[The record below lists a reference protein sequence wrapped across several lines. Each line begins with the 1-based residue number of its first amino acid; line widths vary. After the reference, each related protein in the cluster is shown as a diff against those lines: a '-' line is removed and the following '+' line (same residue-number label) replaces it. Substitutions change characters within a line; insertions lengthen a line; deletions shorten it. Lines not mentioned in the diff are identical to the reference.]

1 VNTRDSL
8 GFPQDRH
15 EVPLATG
22 IAGSPN
28 GGRGSDL
35 TILSGIWTHASRRL
49 LLNAQQSTHSS
60 QLLLFSKFRLHFYHF
75 DLPHAMPRSGSPLV
89 SPIEGTHRR
98 RAAAVEH
105 QSV

>member
-35 TILSGIWTHASRRL
+35 TILSGIWTHASGWTHASRRL
-49 LLNAQQSTHSS
+49 LLNA
-60 QLLLFSKFRLHFYHF
+60 
-75 DLPHAMPRSGSPLV
+75 
-89 SPIEGTHRR
+89 
-98 RAAAVEH
+98 
-105 QSV
+105 

>member
-60 QLLLFSKFRLHFYHF
+60 QLLLFSKFRLHFYH
-75 DLPHAMPRSGSPLV
+75 LICRTLCRGQAVPWWARSKELIADV
-89 SPIEGTHRR
+89 LLRLNIR
-98 RAAAVEH
+98 V
-105 QSV
+105 